1 MKARRKPGFLIL
13 TLCTNTI
20 SQYNNCI
27 GMYPLPLFILNE
39 TGGLLS
45 ILLVFILFFVSL
57 LVSIYTKVSL
67 LYPLILGL
75 VCFTLLSLSR
85 GYRFADVVRMMA
97 AGSKKSLIVIKIFV
111 LIGMITAVWRAC
123 GTVSFIVYY
132 GIAFM
137 DPHYFLLY
145 AFVLSSIVSFL
156 LGTSFG
162 TVGTVGVVLG
172 VLAQSGGVD
181 INIAA
186 GAIIAGAYFGDRCS
200 PMSSSA
206 NLVAALTETKLYINI
221 KNMMT
226 TSIMPFFL
234 SIIGY
239 ILLSRYYPLSFPD
252 TAISQEI
259 AQAFDLHSIV
269 LLPALIILLAAA
281 FKVDVKISM
290 GVSILCGIAIS
301 LFIQQQTLWQ
311 MLHYILTGYTTDK
324 TGYFSTIIQGGG
336 LSSMLNAALIVLL
349 SSAYSGIFAGTNLLD
364 KIEQS
369 IDKLSNLA
377 GTYVSVLFTSIVT
390 AAFSCNQTL
399 AVMLSHQ
406 FSTSIY
412 EKRKLS
418 NYQLAL
424 DLENTVI
431 VISALIPWNIAG
443 AVPAATLSANE
454 SFIPYALYLYLVP
467 LTSLFLR
474 TVKKGSRQPAL

>member
-1 MKARRKPGFLIL
+1 
-13 TLCTNTI
+13 
-20 SQYNNCI
+20 
-27 GMYPLPLFILNE
+27 
-39 TGGLLS
+39 LS
-45 ILLVFILFFVSL
+45 ILLVFVLFFISL

-67 LYPLILGL
+67 LYPLLLGL
-75 VCFTLLSLSR
+75 ACFTLLSLSR
-85 GYRFADVVRMMA
+85 GYRLAEVVRMMV

-132 GIAFM
+132 GISFM

-145 AFVLSSIVSFL
+145 AFILSCIVSFL

-172 VLAQSGGVD
+172 VLAQSGGID

-226 TSIMPFFL
+226 TSIVPFVL
-234 SIIGY
+234 SFIGY
-239 ILLSRYYPLSFPD
+239 ILLSRFYPLSFSD
-252 TAISQEI
+252 TAIPQEI
-259 AQAFDLHSIV
+259 ARSFDLHSIV

-281 FKVDVKISM
+281 FKIDVKVSM
-290 GVSILCGIAIS
+290 SISILCGIAIS
-301 LFIQQQTLWQ
+301 IVIQQQTLLQ

-324 TGYFSTIIQGGG
+324 AGYFSTIIQGGG
-336 LSSMLNAALIVLL
+336 LSSMLNASLIVLL

-364 KIEQS
+364 KIEQF

-377 GTYVSVLFTSIVT
+377 GTYASLVFTSIVT

-406 FSTSIY
+406 FSTNMY
-412 EKRKLS
+412 EKRKIS

-431 VISALIPWNIAG
+431 LLSVLIPWNIAG
-443 AVPAATLSANE
+443 AVPAATLSADE
-454 SFIPYALYLYLVP
+454 SFIPYAFYLYLVP
-467 LTSLFLR
+467 LTNFFLR
-474 TVKKGSRQPAL
+474 TVKKGNRQPVL